1 MADRLQDGFDVELRR
16 ARVHTGRLARLL
28 TSLAGSHAIVFG
40 RRIFLAASA
49 HNALKS
55 NPDSAADLLAHEL
68 THVRQYRRY
77 GMAAFLGRYLGEYLG
92 RRFAGLS
99 HHDAYLAISFERDAQ
114 SAVRAAQASPCF
126 SSSSENRG
134 STRSG
139 SKNG

>member
-1 MADRLQDGFDVELRR
+1 MADRLRDGFDVELRR

-40 RRIFLAASA
+40 RRIFLAPSA
-49 HNALKS
+49 HGALAADA
-55 NPDSAADLLAHEL
+55 DSAVDLLAHEL

-99 HHDAYLAISFERDAQ
+99 HREAYLAISFERDAQ
-114 SAVRAAQASPCF
+114 SAARAAQASPCL

-134 STRSG
+134 SDRIG